1 MRLTIAA
8 DALVSV
14 RGVIGDSKL
23 VIDSG
28 KLKGVVRR
36 NEEVEDVEL
45 ELGGSGRVATPSFVS
60 VHTFLTLYP
69 FRFSVFNGLKNA
81 TELYSVM
88 TSNDAYYFALLASY
102 HLARTGVSSVVFSDP
117 YPDTVARAVQEVGLR
132 PYIAVGVGCPESR
145 SDWKNEFNVLF
156 QRWSAKGRR
165 DVMLKLCTDEE
176 LDEVFAVAR
185 EAKTLLVVDRTVPL
199 HELETKGYIREV
211 PILALG
217 GGTRSDASL
226 IKKYGIHVAFTPS
239 FEVSKFPLSQYDP
252 AISLDLTPKYDIRHE
267 MSVAVLRLML
277 KPDEAFK
284 ASTVNGCEVLQLDC
298 GTFENGAE
306 ADVAVFEFRE
316 PPSYPFEPASPYES
330 LVFSGCSLETLVVKG
345 EPVVDGGVP
354 LNVGLAQVEEATG
367 RVQEV
372 DKRAG
377 QKVRN
382 VATNRDLE

>member
-1 MRLTIAA
+1 
-8 DALVSV
+8 
-14 RGVIGDSKL
+14 
-23 VIDSG
+23 
-28 KLKGVVRR
+28 
-36 NEEVEDVEL
+36 
-45 ELGGSGRVATPSFVS
+45 
-60 VHTFLTLYP
+60 
-69 FRFSVFNGLKNA
+69 
-81 TELYSVM
+81 
-88 TSNDAYYFALLASY
+88 
-102 HLARTGVSSVVFSDP
+102 
-117 YPDTVARAVQEVGLR
+117 VGLR

-185 EAKTLLVVDRTVPL
+185 EAKTLLIVDRTVPL

-298 GTFENGAE
+298 GTFESGAE